1 MKRLIAYSSVS
12 HLGFVMLGL
21 FALTSLGV
29 EGGVLQM
36 VNHGLSTGGLFA
48 VVGMIYER
56 YHTREIA
63 QFGGIAR
70 RTPILAFFFLLF
82 TFSSIGLPGM
92 NGFVGEFMILA
103 GMFQRAWTEA
113 PEGFELLYKVIAVAS
128 VSGVVLGAWYMLYLV
143 QRVFFGP
150 LREPVVHGH
159 DDHAHAAHVDHGHDD
174 HGHGAVDTIPPSS
187 IRDLSFR
194 EIMAVAPLVVFIF
207 WIGLHPEFFLS
218 RMQATLEPMTRNAQ
232 AAVERMYGDPAA
244 IAGGANQEQVE
255 RVSLLAEGVPAR
267 DE

>member
-1 MKRLIAYSSVS
+1 
-12 HLGFVMLGL
+12 
-21 FALTSLGV
+21 
-29 EGGVLQM
+29 
-36 VNHGLSTGGLFA
+36 
-48 VVGMIYER
+48 
-56 YHTREIA
+56 
-63 QFGGIAR
+63 
-70 RTPILAFFFLLF
+70 
-82 TFSSIGLPGM
+82 
-92 NGFVGEFMILA
+92 
-103 GMFQRAWTEA
+103 MFQRAWTEA

-150 LREPVVHGH
+150 LREPPVHGHDGHAH
-159 DDHAHAAHVDHGHDD
+159 DDHAHAAHADHGHDD
-174 HGHGAVDTIPPSS
+174 HGHGAADTIPPSS

-232 AAVERMYGDPAA
+232 LAVERMYGNPAA
-244 IAGGANQEQVE
+244 LAQEANELTEE
-255 RVSLLAEGVPAR
+255 RAHLLAEGVPAR